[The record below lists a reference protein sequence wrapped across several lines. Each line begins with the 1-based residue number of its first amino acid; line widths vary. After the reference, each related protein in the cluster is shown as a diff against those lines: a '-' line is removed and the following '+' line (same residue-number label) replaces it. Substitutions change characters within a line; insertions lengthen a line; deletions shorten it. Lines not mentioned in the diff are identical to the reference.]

1 MLPYGCSLG
10 HVRLQPVSHT
20 VAARATYGCRIHQ
33 LCEELQAKAP
43 ALGKLALSPAQVVVN
58 LP

>member
-1 MLPYGCSLG
+1 MITYGCSRWYL
-10 HVRLQPVSHT
+10 RLQPLPHT
-20 VAARATYGCRIHQ
+20 VAASATYGCRIHQ

>member
-1 MLPYGCSLG
+1 MAA
-10 HVRLQPVSHT
+10 V
-20 VAARATYGCRIHQ
+20 VAASATYGCRIHQ

-43 ALGKLALSPAQVVVN
+43 ALGKLALTPAQVVVN

>member
-1 MLPYGCSLG
+1 MITYGCSLW
-10 HVRLQPVSHT
+10 HLWLQPLPHT
-20 VAARATYGCRIHQ
+20 VAARVTYGCRIHQ

-43 ALGKLALSPAQVVVN
+43 ALSKLALSPAQVVVN